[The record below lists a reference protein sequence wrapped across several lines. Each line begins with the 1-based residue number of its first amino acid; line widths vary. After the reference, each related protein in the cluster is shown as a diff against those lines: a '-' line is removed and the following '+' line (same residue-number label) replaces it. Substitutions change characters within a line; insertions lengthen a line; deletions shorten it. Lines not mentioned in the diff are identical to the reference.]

1 MNDPKKPLDLK
12 NLPTAL
18 CRRLVL
24 LRYTLPLLSLV
35 IFLVSGLCH
44 SVYAT
49 EGGEA
54 LWVSPI
60 ALCFNTLKNARGHYL
75 GGATSNGT
83 LYGLLMAGAV
93 IAVLCFVAALAL
105 SVFSLSQLYIAATA
119 TDKAVARRA
128 KIRHKTVF
136 PSRVCLLLLY
146 LPLLVSALFPAYVSM
161 LGKRFIGE
169 SGALLIKCNIPLI
182 LLLLLFAATL
192 FLSHILAPQEKDCG
206 LDMFDT
212 EEQAND
218 EQQDPEQN

>member
-1 MNDPKKPLDLK
+1 MSDQKKPFNLK
-12 NLPTAL
+12 ELPAAL

-24 LRYTLPLLSLV
+24 LRYTLPLLSIV
-35 IFLVSGLCH
+35 VFLVSGLCH

-75 GGATSNGT
+75 GGASSTGT
-83 LYGLLMAGAV
+83 LYGLLMAGAI

-136 PSRVCLLLLY
+136 PNRVCLFLSH
-146 LPLLVSALFPAYVSM
+146 LPLLVPALFPAYVST

-169 SGALLIKCNIPLI
+169 NGALLVKCNIPLI
-182 LLLLLFAATL
+182 LLLLLLAATL
-192 FLSHILAPQEKDCG
+192 FFSHILSPQEKDCG

-212 EEQAND
+212 EEHAND
-218 EQQDPEQN
+218 EQQNSEQN